1 MSSPA
6 SVRSNCTPPSSNP
19 IRVVDVTVA
28 RPRAYDVQQSL
39 VLAGFC
45 VLAGILM
52 SPSIVCLLSLTGY
65 L

>member
-6 SVRSNCTPPSSNP
+6 SARSKFSFHSSNT
-19 IRVVDVTVA
+19 IRVVGVTVA